1 MYVKKI
7 AARHVA
13 QQLSK
18 AGGAVLAGLD
28 GPVARAL
35 AVQVCDLCTEEAG
48 RVCMR
53 IWVDVEGL
61 MLTTSSL
68 QWCTSMWI
76 SCPSF

>member
-1 MYVKKI
+1 MTQLDDGSLYVKKI
-7 AARHVA
+7 AARRVA

-35 AVQVCDLCTEEAG
+35 AVQVCNLCTEEAS
-48 RVCMR
+48 RVCMCSG
-53 IWVDVEGL
+53 VDVEGL

-68 QWCTSMWI
+68 Q
-76 SCPSF
+76 SFT